1 MFAQSQ
7 VLTRCFAL
15 SNERSVFTH
24 IKKIIYSVII
34 NMFMYNILRKE
45 LWRLNVLGVN
55 YCLCEVVFF
64 IIRKTIFLRYSTVND
79 LSHLTSSLFKF
90 I

>member
-34 NMFMYNILRKE
+34 NMFMYNILREE
-45 LWRLNVLGVN
+45 LWRLNVVGVN
-55 YCLCEVVFF
+55 YCLCEV
-64 IIRKTIFLRYSTVND
+64 IFLLLERPFFALFD
-79 LSHLTSSLFKF
+79 GEQFESSYFMF